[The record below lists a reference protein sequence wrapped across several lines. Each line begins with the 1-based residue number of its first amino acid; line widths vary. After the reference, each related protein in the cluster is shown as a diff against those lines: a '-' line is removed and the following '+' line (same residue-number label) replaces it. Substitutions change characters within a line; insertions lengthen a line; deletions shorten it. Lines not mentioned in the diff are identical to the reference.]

1 MNSNFIYDWGETVR
15 VVMTAPE
22 ELRPGQVCSVCGMRE
37 MEGTN
42 LYLVEFQNGDS
53 LEVPENNLE
62 TMTDE

>member
-53 LEVPENNLE
+53 VEVPENNLE
-62 TMTDE
+62 TMADE